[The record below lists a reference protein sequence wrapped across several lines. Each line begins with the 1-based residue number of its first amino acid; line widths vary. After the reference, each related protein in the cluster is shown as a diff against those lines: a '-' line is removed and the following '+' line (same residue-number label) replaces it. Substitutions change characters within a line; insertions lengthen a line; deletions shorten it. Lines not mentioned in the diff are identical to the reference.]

1 MNERL
6 FLASHITAI
15 TKIEIMDNKQG
26 NFACFTRFKY
36 IYFMFVS

>member
-6 FLASHITAI
+6 FLALHITPI
-15 TKIEIMDNKQG
+15 TKIKIMDNEQG

-36 IYFMFVS
+36 IVSL

>member
-6 FLASHITAI
+6 FLASHITTIA
-15 TKIEIMDNKQG
+15 KIEIMDNKQG

-36 IYFMFVS
+36 IVCL